1 MFSLAFILV
10 ILLVTSLGLLF
21 YIYVGYPLIIV
32 VLSKYRRQPIVK
44 TDTLP
49 TATIVIPAHN
59 EEAVINQKLDNILS
73 LDYPRELLQI
83 IVCDDASDDRT
94 AEIIRTYASK
104 GIQLSEGARA
114 GKVGALN
121 RALGLATGQI
131 YVITDA
137 DTILNQNS
145 LRELLVNFSDEKVGC
160 VVAQTRMMSS
170 NEQETSESG
179 GLYWR
184 YEALIRQKES
194 DLHSTVA
201 ATGHLMALRREIMQP
216 IPSNVILDDFY
227 LAMMTIS
234 QGYRVISEPK
244 SVVWERPTN
253 TMGDDI
259 NRRRRL
265 TAGRYQMVFMSREY
279 LPKLSSLLRFQV
291 ISHKFL
297 RLAIPHLMILAL
309 LTNILLV
316 ALLPALSLSPLA
328 NAMFIVL
335 AILQG
340 IFYGLALL
348 GAVLSNTPLK
358 KSKVF
363 KIFMLPYFLC
373 ATNFASIAGLLWY
386 FSGQHTVLWQQAKR
400 Q

>member
-1 MFSLAFILV
+1 MAFLAIILFILFV
-10 ILLVTSLGLLF
+10 ISLGLLI

-32 VLSKYRRQPIVK
+32 GLAKFFRRPVKK
-44 TDTLP
+44 TDFLP

-59 EEAVINQKLDNILS
+59 EEAVINEKLDNILS
-73 LDYPRELLQI
+73 LDYPRDRLQI

-94 AEIIRTYASK
+94 VEIIRTYIPK
-104 GIQLSEGARA
+104 GVELSEGARA

-121 RALGLATGQI
+121 RALTLATGQI

-137 DTILNQNS
+137 DTILNPNS
-145 LRELLVNFSDEKVGC
+145 LRELLVNFADEKVGC
-160 VVAQTRMMSS
+160 VVAQTRMMTS
-170 NEQETSESG
+170 ELETSESG

-184 YEALIRQKES
+184 YEALIRQRES

-201 ATGHLMALRREIMQP
+201 ATGHLMALRRDIMQP
-216 IPSNVILDDFY
+216 IPTNVILDDFY

-253 TMGDDI
+253 TMGDDVS
-259 NRRRRL
+259 RRRRL
-265 TAGRYQMVFMSREY
+265 TAGRYQMLWMSKEY

-309 LTNILLV
+309 VTNIIL
-316 ALLPALSLSPLA
+316 AAILPALSLSSIA
-328 NAMFIVL
+328 NMTVVVL
-335 AILQG
+335 MILQG
-340 IFYGLALL
+340 IFYFMALV
-348 GAVLSNTPLK
+348 GGILSNTSLK
-358 KSKVF
+358 KSKLA
-363 KIFMLPYFLC
+363 KLFMLPYFLC

-400 Q
+400 S

>member
-10 ILLVTSLGLLF
+10 ILLVISLGLLL

-44 TDTLP
+44 TGTLP

-201 ATGHLMALRREIMQP
+201 ATGHLMALRHEIMQP

-328 NAMFIVL
+328 NATLIAL